1 MGGHLP
7 SGKEYLDP
15 DVSTCPPSEHCT
27 IYPVPIVVKPDI
39 CETVTRHPLEITNDL
54 ALPLCT
60 FADDYTV
67 FYIVLF

>member
-7 SGKEYLDP
+7 IRNKYLDP
-15 DVSTCPPSEHCT
+15 VVATCPPSERCT

-39 CETVTRHPLEITNDL
+39 CETVTRHPLDLTYDL

-60 FADDYTV
+60 LADDNR
-67 FYIVLF
+67 VLI